1 MEQKDRALAEMV
13 ADLARGD
20 DTQQLHDLLQH
31 QRPED
36 ITDLL
41 EHLDAD
47 TRDVVF
53 AALDEPMA
61 ADVLPELEE
70 RVREDVLDGLELD
83 AVYRLIEEMEPSDAA
98 DVVGEMS
105 EADASAVLDRL
116 PPSDARE
123 VRALLEYPEDSV
135 GSVMSTT
142 FVAVRAD
149 GTVGNAVETI
159 RQRSDELGDFYY
171 VYSVERHGRLVGVL
185 SLKDLLLSPRARP
198 IAELMHRSVISIAV
212 DADREDAANL
222 ASRYDL
228 YALPVVD
235 ADHRLVGQVTLDEVV
250 AIIEEETS
258 EDMYRLVGL
267 SEDESVFS
275 SFQFSMRKRL
285 PWLYVNLATAI
296 LAAWVISFFEA
307 TITKLAV
314 LAALQ
319 SIVAGQGGNSGTQ
332 TLTIIV
338 RGLALGELDLRNTW
352 RALLKEFALG
362 AANGAAVGFGIG
374 VLVWMWKGNVW
385 LGLVIA
391 IAMQLN
397 MIAAGIAG
405 ALVPVVLLWLRI
417 DPALASAV
425 IVTTVTDCCGF
436 FFFLGLATLL
446 MPHLR

>member
-1 MEQKDRALAEMV
+1 MEQKDRALSEMV
-13 ADLARGD
+13 ADLARAS
-20 DTQQLHDLLQH
+20 DTEQLHDLLRN

-36 ITDLL
+36 VTDLL

-70 RVREDVLDGLELD
+70 RVREDVLEGLELE
-83 AVYRLIEEMEPSDAA
+83 AVSRLIEEMEPAEAA
-98 DVVGEMS
+98 DVVGELS
-105 EADASAVLDRL
+105 DADASAVLDRL
-116 PPSDARE
+116 SPDDARE
-123 VRALLEYPEDSV
+123 VRTLLDYPEDSV
-135 GSVMSTT
+135 GSVMSTL

-149 GTVGNAVETI
+149 GTVGDAVETI
-159 RQRSDELGDFYY
+159 RQRSEELGDFYY
-171 VYSVERHGRLVGVL
+171 VYAVERQGRLVGVL
-185 SLKDLLLSPRARP
+185 SLKDLLLSPRSRP
-198 IAELMHRSVISIAV
+198 TAEIMHRDVISIAV
-212 DADREDAANL
+212 AADQEEAAGV

-250 AIIEEETS
+250 QIIEEEAS
-258 EDMYRLVGL
+258 EDMYRMVGL
-267 SEDESVFS
+267 SEEESVFS
-275 SFQFSMRKRL
+275 TFAFSVSKRL

-296 LAAWVISFFEA
+296 LAALVIGLFEK
-307 TITKLAV
+307 TISQMAV

-319 SIVAGQGGNSGTQ
+319 SIVAGQGGNAGTQ

-352 RALLKEFALG
+352 RALLKEFFLG
-362 AANGAAVGFGIG
+362 AANGAAVGVGIG
-374 VLVWMWKGNVW
+374 VAVGLYYHNPW

-391 IAMQLN
+391 AAMLLN
-397 MIAAGIAG
+397 MMAAGVAG
-405 ALVPVVLLWLRI
+405 ALVPVALRWLRI

-446 MPHLR
+446 MSHLR